1 MISGK
6 NAQLSDYFPA
16 LALAA
21 ALPMALGSLP
31 PFTFGQWE
39 KAEPLLVWFHA
50 SAALAALA
58 VAYGLWR
65 RPKTTRDR
73 VSHPFVLLPLALGL
87 YSAATAPLQELPWI
101 SLLGAPQS
109 GYGALWFLDTAAF
122 TACALLAAQH
132 QRGWMALG
140 RWAIAVTFV
149 VTALK
154 TWDWFSLQRGGST
167 LLIFVPAYYGW
178 LALGLP
184 VAVGRPYRW
193 IALAA
198 ALAIAIASNSFTI
211 LAVVLGGLVFV
222 AASNLQHPLARW
234 LTSSRAA
241 ATAWVVASAALPLL
255 AVQFFPILRHIT
267 SIQDRFLLQRMMGAA
282 LANDPGAIV
291 LGHGWG
297 RTQDVFQTWLNVTGE
312 RLWNPSWIF
321 LSSDYFHSHN
331 WAVEALYAS
340 GLPGLLLMLAGFV
353 AIPFFAAED
362 RRPVATAF
370 AMAVTIIHGLWF
382 PLCLSIPIIAMAMA
396 ALADRTTFP
405 CRLPHYLP
413 GFMTIVLALGQA
425 MAAGALLT
433 YGVAINEA
441 RLALTATPPRAVTIP
456 TDLRGSDLAVAEM
469 MVKSTA
475 SLASR
480 IGPEQMQATTK
491 TLPPFI
497 DFIDNRFSETKTILL
512 LTAGLE
518 TMTRVYVT
526 GDFPFMQTP
535 ENMSKWRR
543 WLDRLLQIAPGR
555 TDQAIPYLSA
565 ALAQGKFADV
575 DRLTTSIL
583 ARNPHDPVGLNYRGL
598 LTLVTGGD
606 RGGGLKMIRSALDNG
621 LDRFMPIDPAVML
634 RFGMP

>member
-1 MISGK
+1 
-6 NAQLSDYFPA
+6 
-16 LALAA
+16 
-21 ALPMALGSLP
+21 
-31 PFTFGQWE
+31 
-39 KAEPLLVWFHA
+39 
-50 SAALAALA
+50 
-58 VAYGLWR
+58 
-65 RPKTTRDR
+65 
-73 VSHPFVLLPLALGL
+73 
-87 YSAATAPLQELPWI
+87 
-101 SLLGAPQS
+101 
-109 GYGALWFLDTAAF
+109 
-122 TACALLAAQH
+122 
-132 QRGWMALG
+132 
-140 RWAIAVTFV
+140 
-149 VTALK
+149 
-154 TWDWFSLQRGGST
+154 
-167 LLIFVPAYYGW
+167 
-178 LALGLP
+178 
-184 VAVGRPYRW
+184 
-193 IALAA
+193 
-198 ALAIAIASNSFTI
+198 
-211 LAVVLGGLVFV
+211 
-222 AASNLQHPLARW
+222 
-234 LTSSRAA
+234 
-241 ATAWVVASAALPLL
+241 
-255 AVQFFPILRHIT
+255 
-267 SIQDRFLLQRMMGAA
+267 
-282 LANDPGAIV
+282 
-291 LGHGWG
+291 
-297 RTQDVFQTWLNVTGE
+297 
-312 RLWNPSWIF
+312 
-321 LSSDYFHSHN
+321 
-331 WAVEALYAS
+331 
-340 GLPGLLLMLAGFV
+340 
-353 AIPFFAAED
+353 
-362 RRPVATAF
+362 
-370 AMAVTIIHGLWF
+370 
-382 PLCLSIPIIAMAMA
+382 MAMA